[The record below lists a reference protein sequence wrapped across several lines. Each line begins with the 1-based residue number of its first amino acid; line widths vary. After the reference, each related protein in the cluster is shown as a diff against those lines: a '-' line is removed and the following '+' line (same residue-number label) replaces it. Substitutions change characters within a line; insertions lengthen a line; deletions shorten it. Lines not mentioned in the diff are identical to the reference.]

1 MEHTSSSGKIDQA
14 GHFGSCLGLFVVVVV
29 VVAAMTGGGGS
40 ILSPLRSYFFFFFFF
55 AHFFCIFGAKTLLFR
70 EKIESSSQ
78 NSSDVREMSRRDIGK
93 NLARLLIQLQ
103 QQRQNLTATGALLLR
118 QQHYSSSSGF
128 LRAAMMQH
136 FSTLSS
142 SVNSMSSSASPCVAA
157 LLTAPRNRFEYVRAH
172 RATKELKRMA
182 KQRYTRIG
190 SSRTISSCTTTNN
203 NNSNNNQSSSSSSSS
218 TNNNTN
224 NNNIKPVASTEDAFV
239 NQKNRGLTLCVE
251 GNISSGKSTFLFE
264 VIGGESSSLKQEA
277 FVVPEPVE
285 SWQKIPGASIEGENN
300 VLDAFYKEPERY
312 AYTFQNYV
320 FITRCL
326 QYNASKDFEAQ
337 DENSK
342 SRFRVCERSIFS
354 DRKVFVDSLMD
365 AKWLTNM
372 EFHLYNCWFD
382 ALGDESLV
390 PDAFVYLRASP
401 ETCKRRL
408 GFRSR
413 GEESGVTLE
422 YLQQLHEKHENW
434 FREDDRTAS
443 APKELTENVPEELKG
458 MVKFIEITLSGKKTF
473 PFVPVLVVDGD
484 KDFDVAL
491 DIEKKEMYANKVR
504 SFHRFV
510 SEFCKR

>member
-1 MEHTSSSGKIDQA
+1 MMHFSSTTPQRKCFDKSVRARTIPKEWWKGISKRGRGRIERSQ
-14 GHFGSCLGLFVVVVV
+14 FSC
-29 VVAAMTGGGGS
+29 A
-40 ILSPLRSYFFFFFFF
+40 SY
-55 AHFFCIFGAKTLLFR
+55 
-70 EKIESSSQ
+70 
-78 NSSDVREMSRRDIGK
+78 NSS
-93 NLARLLIQLQ
+93 
-103 QQRQNLTATGALLLR
+103 
-118 QQHYSSSSGF
+118 
-128 LRAAMMQH
+128 
-136 FSTLSS
+136 
-142 SVNSMSSSASPCVAA
+142 
-157 LLTAPRNRFEYVRAH
+157 
-172 RATKELKRMA
+172 
-182 KQRYTRIG
+182 
-190 SSRTISSCTTTNN
+190 
-203 NNSNNNQSSSSSSSS
+203 
-218 TNNNTN
+218 NNNTN
-224 NNNIKPVASTEDAFV
+224 NNNNNNNNDCSDNTNKNKSDANPVASTSDAYV
-239 NQKNRGLTLCVE
+239 RQKHKGLTMCVE

-264 VIGGESSSLKQEA
+264 VIGGENSSLKQDA

-285 SWQKIPGASIEGENN
+285 SWQKIPGASIDGENN
-300 VLDAFYKEPERY
+300 VLEAFYKEPERY

-326 QYNASKDFEAQ
+326 QYNASKDFKQ
-337 DENSK
+337 KENNQ

-408 GFRSR
+408 AFRSR

-434 FREDDRTAS
+434 FREDDRTDL
-443 APKELTENVPEELKG
+443 APKEMTDNVPKELKD

-491 DIEKKEMYANKVR
+491 DVEKKEMYANKVR
-504 SFHRFV
+504 LFHKFV

>member
-14 GHFGSCLGLFVVVVV
+14 GHFGSCLGLFVVVV
-29 VVAAMTGGGGS
+29 AAMTGGGS
-40 ILSPLRSYFFFFFFF
+40 IYRRCAPISSSSSSRAFSFVYYFWRQNSSQFVF
-55 AHFFCIFGAKTLLFR
+55 LFR
-70 EKIESSSQ
+70 EIESSSQ
-78 NSSDVREMSRRDIGK
+78 NSSDVREMSRRDIGQ

-128 LRAAMMQH
+128 FRAVMMQH

-190 SSRTISSCTTTNN
+190 SSRAISSCTTTNN
-203 NNSNNNQSSSSSSSS
+203 NNSNNNQSSSSSS

-224 NNNIKPVASTEDAFV
+224 NNNINPVASTEDAFV

-264 VIGGESSSLKQEA
+264 VVGGESSSLKQEA

-326 QYNASKDFEAQ
+326 QYNASKDFKAQ

-504 SFHRFV
+504 LFHRFV

>member
-1 MEHTSSSGKIDQA
+1 
-14 GHFGSCLGLFVVVVV
+14 
-29 VVAAMTGGGGS
+29 
-40 ILSPLRSYFFFFFFF
+40 
-55 AHFFCIFGAKTLLFR
+55 
-70 EKIESSSQ
+70 
-78 NSSDVREMSRRDIGK
+78 
-93 NLARLLIQLQ
+93 
-103 QQRQNLTATGALLLR
+103 
-118 QQHYSSSSGF
+118 
-128 LRAAMMQH
+128 
-136 FSTLSS
+136 
-142 SVNSMSSSASPCVAA
+142 
-157 LLTAPRNRFEYVRAH
+157 
-172 RATKELKRMA
+172 MA
-182 KQRYTRIG
+182 KQRYTRIERSKFCTSNFH
-190 SSRTISSCTTTNN
+190 SSNNSSNN
-203 NNSNNNQSSSSSSSS
+203 NNNNENNNSHH
-218 TNNNTN
+218 
-224 NNNIKPVASTEDAFV
+224 PVATTEDAFV

-264 VIGGESSSLKQEA
+264 VIGGESSSLKKEA
-277 FVVPEPVE
+277 FVVPEPVG
-285 SWQKIPGASIEGENN
+285 SWQKIPGASVEGENN

-337 DENSK
+337 NENNQ

-443 APKELTENVPEELKG
+443 APKELTENVPEELKD

-491 DIEKKEMYANKVR
+491 DVEKKEMYANKVR
-504 SFHRFV
+504 LFHRFV

>member
-1 MEHTSSSGKIDQA
+1 MHHRQ
-14 GHFGSCLGLFVVVVV
+14 
-29 VVAAMTGGGGS
+29 
-40 ILSPLRSYFFFFFFF
+40 
-55 AHFFCIFGAKTLLFR
+55 HFF
-70 EKIESSSQ
+70 
-78 NSSDVREMSRRDIGK
+78 
-93 NLARLLIQLQ
+93 
-103 QQRQNLTATGALLLR
+103 
-118 QQHYSSSSGF
+118 
-128 LRAAMMQH
+128 
-136 FSTLSS
+136 STMS

-190 SSRTISSCTTTNN
+190 SSRAISSCTTTNN

-218 TNNNTN
+218 SSNNNTN
-224 NNNIKPVASTEDAFV
+224 NNNINPVASTEDAFV

-458 MVKFIEITLSGKKTF
+458 MVKFVEITLSGKKTF

-504 SFHRFV
+504 LFHRFV